1 MQFEKP
7 KSAITFL
14 KTKDILETTRFYTE
28 IMGFEWVLNQSTCRI
43 FKITPNSFI
52 GFCLTEDS
60 TGSDEIMITLE
71 VDDVDAAC
79 EYFTTKGLEIELQP
93 RMNERFQIYQMFLR
107 DPNGYCIEIQRF
119 LDPHWQRENRLLE

>member
-1 MQFEKP
+1 MHVIDHGSSSP
-7 KSAITFL
+7 
-14 KTKDILETTRFYTE
+14 
-28 IMGFEWVLNQSTCRI
+28 
-43 FKITPNSFI
+43 
-52 GFCLTEDS
+52 TEDPRNRVQV
-60 TGSDEIMITLE
+60 DVVE